1 MRFRATPSCFFG
13 AKARAGAASVA
24 SGVLA
29 ALVGSVTAVLA
40 GCVTVPETGRKAFLL
55 TTPAEEAQLGE
66 QAYREILSK
75 ERESRDPRWNAIV
88 QRVGA
93 RIAAAANQPGFRW
106 EFRVLESKEPNAF
119 CLPGGK
125 VAFYTGIFPVAG
137 NEAAIAAIMGHE
149 VAHATLRHGGQRMAA
164 HLGTQIGLGVLGAI
178 LGGQNRD
185 DRGLL
190 LAALGAGATVG
201 VILPFSRANETEAD
215 DVGLRYMARAGYDPR
230 EAPRLWA
237 RMAQLGGG
245 GTPTFLST
253 HPSSTG
259 RQQALTARLPKVM
272 PLYEQSAK
280 IGLGETF

>member
-1 MRFRATPSCFFG
+1 MSFRATPSRFFG
-13 AKARAGAASVA
+13 ANARAGAAFVA

-29 ALVGSVTAVLA
+29 VLAVCLTSVLA
-40 GCVTVPETGRKAFLL
+40 GCVTVPETGKRAFLL
-55 TTPAEEAQLGE
+55 TTPAEEAQLGA

-125 VAFYTGIFPVAG
+125 VAFYTGIFPVAR
-137 NEAAIAAIMGHE
+137 NEAAVAAIMGHE
-149 VAHATLRHGGQRMAA
+149 VAHATLRHGGQRMSA

-190 LAALGAGATVG
+190 LAALGAGTTVG
-201 VILPFSRANETEAD
+201 VILPFSRSNETEAD

-230 EAPRLWA
+230 EAPQLWA
-237 RMAQLGGG
+237 RMAKLGGG

-259 RQQALTARLPKVM
+259 RQQALTAALPKVM
-272 PLYEQSAK
+272 PLYEQSPK